1 MSQSNEPV
9 ARGSGSAG
17 VHNGKFFARVEHE
30 VEEDFGKALEALR
43 RRPSMGMLLVGAA
56 AVIAAQAI
64 GVGEVALGVA
74 LGYAAYRALRQE
86 RSSRATTTTEPAK
99 HE

>member
-1 MSQSNEPV
+1 MSQPNEPV
-9 ARGSGSAG
+9 ASAP
-17 VHNGKFFARVEHE
+17 NGKFFTRFEHE
-30 VEEDFGKALEALR
+30 VEEDFGKALAALR

-74 LGYAAYRALRQE
+74 LGYAAYRALRQAPSQ
-86 RSSRATTTTEPAK
+86 RAATTSSGETSE
-99 HE
+99 HG